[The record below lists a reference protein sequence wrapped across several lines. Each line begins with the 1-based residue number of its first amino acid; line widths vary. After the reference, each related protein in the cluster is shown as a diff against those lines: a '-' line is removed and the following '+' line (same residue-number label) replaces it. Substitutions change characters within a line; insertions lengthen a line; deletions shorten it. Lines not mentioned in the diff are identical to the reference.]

1 MTHNTTTTTIAATF
15 AEFLAHP
22 EISGE
27 IENLYLSLGDSG
39 IQFPADAEDLIYAVG
54 SSGSADADLLYSVE
68 ELADKFLNAASE
80 MRGFI
85 AGYLE
90 QRGAIKPAIEAVEAF
105 AAAPTEANR
114 LALVEVSEA
123 LDGYYIPMP
132 RTLRGRLRPFVTKR
146 IFRSRIN
153 FGSLNW
159 IAKNYLKI
167 DVPVQ
172 EAA

>member
-90 QRGAIKPAIEAVEAF
+90 QRGAIKPAIEVTFRAETPSLLLVSLFATLHVRKERGAF
-105 AAAPTEANR
+105 NACMFPKPQYQNSQLFFCLIGKLSWAAH
-114 LALVEVSEA
+114 
-123 LDGYYIPMP
+123 
-132 RTLRGRLRPFVTKR
+132 RT
-146 IFRSRIN
+146 
-153 FGSLNW
+153 
-159 IAKNYLKI
+159 
-167 DVPVQ
+167 Q
-172 EAA
+172 ELHNQFYSP